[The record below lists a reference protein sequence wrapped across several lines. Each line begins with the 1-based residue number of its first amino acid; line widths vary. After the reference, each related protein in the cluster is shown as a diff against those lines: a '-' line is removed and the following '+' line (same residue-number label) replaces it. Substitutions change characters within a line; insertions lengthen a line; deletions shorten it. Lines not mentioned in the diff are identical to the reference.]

1 MKQTLTN
8 SNLAKVR
15 VYGKA
20 QNRTALGIVHAYMA
34 MHPQTTLEELRKAFP
49 NTLNP
54 DKGVSENFVYVEDK
68 GTTANFEG
76 YFRGDDEVVTVTN
89 GRKVS
94 VVTMWTKASFERMVE
109 AAKAY
114 DIEVAA
120 FEPAGK
126 AGQKGGFRLEYIN
139 GYVPPVPVGRSRQWI
154 WWLLAAI
161 LLLAILFLLLRRPN
175 VVEVEKVVKVIDTVK
190 VERVVTI
197 VDTVYIHEV
206 EAIEKNFNAAKFTAG
221 KADLSDDAKFV
232 LHDLAKVM
240 EKNRAL
246 KLRIVGHSSVE
257 GNESFNQQLSEA
269 RAKAAVDFLIS
280 RGIDADRLQYEGK
293 GASEP
298 IDTENLDA
306 NRRTEFII
314 ID

>member
-1 MKQTLTN
+1 MEQTLTD
-8 SNLAKVR
+8 SNIAKVR

-34 MHPQTTLEELRKAFP
+34 MHPNTTLEELREAFP

-76 YFRGDDEVVTVTN
+76 YFRGEDEVVTVAN
-89 GRKVS
+89 DRKVS
-94 VVTMWTKASFERMVE
+94 VVTMWTKASFERIVE

-114 DIEVAA
+114 GIEVAA
-120 FEPAGK
+120 FESAGK
-126 AGQKGGFRLEYIN
+126 AGLKGGFRLEYIN
-139 GYVPPVPVGRSRQWI
+139 GFNPVAVPVVVPVKKSGFPK
-154 WWLLAAI
+154 WLWGVLGI
-161 LLLAILFLLLRRPN
+161 LLLAVIIFLLLRKPRI
-175 VVEVEKVVKVIDTVK
+175 VEVEKIVTV
-190 VERVVTI
+190 
-197 VDTVYIHEV
+197 VDTVYVHEL
-206 EAIEKNFNAAKFTAG
+206 ETIEKNFNAAKFTAG
-221 KADLSDDAKFV
+221 KAELSDDAKFV

-240 EKNRAL
+240 EKNRDL

-257 GNESFNQQLSEA
+257 GNESFNQKLSEA